1 MDDLLALMQAHATGM
16 STVADWKKRVLV
28 PIEKPNKSH
37 DQPKGFRWISIMH
50 SVQKLL
56 ESIFERRL
64 SPILKKRIPLWQGG
78 GIAKREAAE
87 IAFTLNRYLRL
98 RKSQGLN
105 TYCLFLDAVQAYD
118 LVDREILYECLKK
131 FGFDEASVQ
140 WVRSMHEDVTNEVNI
155 NGISVI
161 TPSTVGIPQ
170 GSPISPAL
178 YVIWHYICAITYDK
192 IFELKKMIMHTL
204 HDEVIDHPRI
214 VSSEAKGVFMDIAL
228 LAYVDDTTILAQSF
242 EEITLHAK
250 QWIKHNMKFSSKIH
264 IGHTSVDKNGK
275 LVQSK
280 CKSTYMEFRHNSWN
294 ERQEDPPEINLDH
307 GNFIPWVPH
316 MKHLGTHY
324 DDNIGFNRHL
334 SILIG
339 RLAAKYKS
347 LKATIWNNKQVPIHL
362 RKRYYELHF
371 IPVLSY
377 NSEGLPIGTRAW
389 RLLNIAQSFE
399 EITLHAKQW
408 IKHNMKFS
416 SKIHIG
422 HTSVDKHGK
431 LVQSKCKSTYM
442 EFRHNSWNER
452 QEDPPEINLDH
463 DNFIPWV
470 PHMKHLGTHYD
481 DNIGF
486 NRHLSILI
494 GRLAAKYKSLKATIW
509 NNKHVP
515 VYLRKRYY
523 ELHFIPVLSYNSE
536 GLPIGTRAWRL
547 LNNFH
552 NDCVR
557 DIAGVNWKMQ
567 AETHIKLDECFKISK
582 LPSLLYIFN
591 RNLLGS
597 VGRWVR
603 KGSGSWANGALSGY
617 IFNNDFEEQHKK
629 RHTFTG
635 TCHGKVQIM
644 SGEGKGTFRKC
655 KSKLNDS
662 QQLCFCHAH
671 RDQGGVQFGDDFTF
685 RFTDLL
691 TRLKVLV
698 TNHGA
703 TAYKLQTTNLD
714 GDECEITIT
723 NKQAADA
730 LTNKLHDHVNRATH
744 ATNLIV
750 DNCKVTWRTLFG
762 CKSFHNKLII
772 LFARDRA
779 VRSACMLEED
789 AEDDDQDIPHGS
801 NSLPVTLDTSSSSSS
816 SVPPAPSSSSSSSSS
831 SSLPTSNIQST
842 MPIQKSHSGKKS
854 EKKNRPT
861 NVRHHRNRYVS
872 PPLNK
877 HLPPKSLRYSS
888 RPFSPTPP
896 PFPPPSSYST
906 TTPSTTAAATATN
919 FMRSIN
925 QFHPPPLP
933 PVPPSLPRYLGSPL
947 PRYQPQPVPPLQTPP
962 PFYSYVPG
970 YLTHNRSRFQHTTPP
985 MPPVL
990 YPSYFPRPSNNQ
1002 KP

>member
-1 MDDLLALMQAHATGM
+1 M
-16 STVADWKKRVLV
+16 
-28 PIEKPNKSH
+28 
-37 DQPKGFRWISIMH
+37 
-50 SVQKLL
+50 
-56 ESIFERRL
+56 
-64 SPILKKRIPLWQGG
+64 
-78 GIAKREAAE
+78 
-87 IAFTLNRYLRL
+87 NRYLRL

-264 IGHTSVDKNGK
+264 IGHTSVDKHGK
-275 LVQSK
+275 LVQTK

-294 ERQEDPPEINLDH
+294 ERQEDPPEINLEH
-307 GNFIPWVPH
+307 G
-316 MKHLGTHY
+316 
-324 DDNIGFNRHL
+324 
-334 SILIG
+334 
-339 RLAAKYKS
+339 
-347 LKATIWNNKQVPIHL
+347 
-362 RKRYYELHF
+362 
-371 IPVLSY
+371 
-377 NSEGLPIGTRAW
+377 
-389 RLLNIAQSFE
+389 
-399 EITLHAKQW
+399 
-408 IKHNMKFS
+408 
-416 SKIHIG
+416 
-422 HTSVDKHGK
+422 
-431 LVQSKCKSTYM
+431 
-442 EFRHNSWNER
+442 
-452 QEDPPEINLDH
+452 
-463 DNFIPWV
+463 NFIPWV

-536 GLPIGTRAWRL
+536 GLPVGSRAWRL

-635 TCHGKVQIM
+635 TCHGKVKIM

-662 QQLCFCHAH
+662 QQRCFCYAH
-671 RDQGGVQFGDDFTF
+671 QDQGGVQFGDDFTF

-691 TRLKVLV
+691 TRLNVLV

-714 GDECEITIT
+714 GDECEITIS

-730 LTNKLHDHVNRATH
+730 LTNRLHDHVNRATH

-789 AEDDDQDIPHGS
+789 AEDDGQEVPHGS
-801 NSLPVTLDTSSSSSS
+801 NSLSVTSDSSSSSSS
-816 SVPPAPSSSSSSSSS
+816 SVTPAPSSSSSSS

-842 MPIQKSHSGKKS
+842 LPIQKSHSGKKS

-861 NVRHHRNRYVS
+861 NVRHHRNRNVS
-872 PPLNK
+872 PPLDK